1 MVKYHSACRD
11 SLLSFVILLFAV
23 LNIILLLFDIKVMLF
38 PIGLMYPITLCI
50 RIYIYKFS
58 QPSGSH
64 AEVPMGSAAMYQ
76 GSNPDHIGGYQVA
89 LPIFTGIESKF
100 GLVLPKFQTGLTPIR
115 TNTPCIQ
122 ATNESS

>member
-1 MVKYHSACRD
+1 MTKIIRPIFKVLFY
-11 SLLSFVILLFAV
+11 LLFI
-23 LNIILLLFDIKVMLF
+23 NIHFHKI
-38 PIGLMYPITLCI
+38 
-50 RIYIYKFS
+50 S
-58 QPSGSH
+58 QPSGSS

-115 TNTPCIQ
+115 TNTPRIQ
-122 ATNESS
+122 ATKESS